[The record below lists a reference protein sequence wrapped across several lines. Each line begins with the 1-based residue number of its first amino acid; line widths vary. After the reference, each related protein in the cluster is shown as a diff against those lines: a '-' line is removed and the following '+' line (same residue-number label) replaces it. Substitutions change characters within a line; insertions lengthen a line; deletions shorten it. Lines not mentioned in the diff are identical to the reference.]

1 MILKIDFNRNNLKI
15 PVYGLAFLLLFFAHG
30 CKKQKPWGDSLPEEE
45 KKEPLKEILVPVKI
59 ETGKLVTELKYQE
72 GKSLLNEISYPNG
85 EVCKII
91 YTKTGY
97 PQRLERYKNN
107 KQLQYFS
114 YALDAKF
121 RISKIQRWNNDNG
134 NLSLAHQYVL
144 GYDKQSIISTKKY
157 DLLSNLLEEET
168 RAYATAGNLETTTN
182 IKKNIS
188 ESRSWTYDDKS
199 GIFSNLPYADLFFL
213 EEAYA
218 ELSMGK
224 GNPLSTSSLKSPS
237 ENKTFSYTYNSNAY
251 PSEIAIKKGN
261 STETMKITYK
271 IIKPGITSSTGVLP

>member
-15 PVYGLAFLLLFFAHG
+15 PVYGFAFLLLFFAQA
-30 CKKQKPWGDSLPEEE
+30 CKKQNPLSDSLPEEE
-45 KKEPLKEILVPVKI
+45 KKEPLKEILIPVKI

-85 EVCKII
+85 EVCKIV

-107 KQLQYFS
+107 KLFRYFS
-114 YALDAKF
+114 YALDAEF
-121 RISKIQRWNNDNG
+121 RISKIQNWDNSSAG
-134 NLSLAHQYVL
+134 LILLNQYVV

-157 DLLSNLLEEET
+157 DAVPNLLEEESRT
-168 RAYATAGNLETTTN
+168 YGTTGNPETTTS
-182 IKKNIS
+182 IKKSIS

-199 GIFSNLPYADLFFL
+199 GIFSNLPYASLFFL

-224 GNPLSTSSLKSPS
+224 GNPLSASSLKSPS
-237 ENKTFSYTYNSNAY
+237 ENKTFSYSYNSNAY
-251 PSEIAIKKGN
+251 PSEITIKKGN

-271 IIKPGITSSTGVLP
+271 VIKPDLTSSTGVLP